1 MSEAAAPRETA
12 TAGWPRGVLGDERL
26 AQRAAAGDSRAF
38 AAIYRRYQ
46 ADLYRYCL
54 AIVGNPADAQDALQN
69 TMVQALRAL
78 PGEEREINL
87 KPWLYR
93 VARNAAIN
101 LLRARR
107 ETAEADVELLV
118 SSTDVHASTET

>member
-1 MSEAAAPRETA
+1 MSEAAAPRGTPA
-12 TAGWPRGVLGDERL
+12 AGLPSGLLGDERL
-26 AQRAAAGDSRAF
+26 ARRAAAGDSRAF

-54 AIVGNPADAQDALQN
+54 AIVGNAADAQDALQN

-78 PGEEREINL
+78 PGEEREIKL

-93 VARNAAIN
+93 VARNEAIN
-101 LLRARR
+101 LLRRR
-107 ETAEADVELLV
+107 HAAPELDPDRL
-118 SSTDVHASTET
+118 